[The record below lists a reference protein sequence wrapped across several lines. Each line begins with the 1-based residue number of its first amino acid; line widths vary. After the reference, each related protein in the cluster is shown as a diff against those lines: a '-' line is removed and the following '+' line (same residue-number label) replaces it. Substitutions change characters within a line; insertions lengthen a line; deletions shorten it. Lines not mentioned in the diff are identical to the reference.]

1 MYTGLLHTHSSLRY
15 LVLLFLLIVIVKSII
30 GWTGK
35 KPFAKIDN
43 TFSLVLLIVTH
54 LQLVAGLV
62 LYFVSPRVS
71 LGEGMMTDIYRYFTV
86 EHVAAMILAVG
97 LITGARSASKKAV
110 DDERK
115 FKILAIFNLIA
126 LAIILITLVLGKLN
140 VFGPGSAV

>member
-1 MYTGLLHTHSSLRY
+1 MYTGLLLHTHSSLRY

-54 LQLVAGLV
+54 LQFVAGLV
-62 LYFVSPRVS
+62 LYFVSPKVS
-71 LGEGMMTDIYRYFTV
+71 MDGAMTDIYRYFTV
-86 EHVAAMILAVG
+86 EHASAMILAVG

-126 LAIILITLVLGKLN
+126 LAVIVITLLLGKLN
-140 VFGPGSAV
+140 VFGPGASA